1 MTKEHKIKIFTF
13 IILTGFIAA
22 VFYHYVLGAYLGKP
36 YPSNSFLFTPVDH
49 FMDFINVYKIK
60 SSVYFPFANLIIN
73 IFCLIDP
80 INRSLTIFLLLSIV
94 PIIWY
99 FWQNLKGTSKIDSI
113 TNTIVF
119 SFCTFPILFLIDRAN
134 FESFVFIFLC
144 MFIYFYQKGEV
155 NYSVI
160 PLAFA
165 ISMKLFPA
173 VFLLLLFSDRKY
185 KQLVYTIILV
195 LILTLFSSFIL
206 YGGITGYLSKL
217 MSNSNFYQMKY
228 VIWDDGMDFGHSL
241 FGFFKYVI
249 YANNLDIG
257 IASIVKPYNIFIVIL
272 AGLISVYIILI
283 EKELWKKAALLV
295 FIMCLLPT
303 VSADYK
309 LTYLYIPIFL
319 FINFNAGVKQPAL
332 VSKKNDL
339 KNGTF
344 PDYYYII
351 LFGLLLIP
359 KNYRLVA
366 NIYDGV
372 YIDPVLMSLLAF
384 LIIRSGISKGTF
396 QKKEMTK
403 KIKSKG

>member
-1 MTKEHKIKIFTF
+1 
-13 IILTGFIAA
+13 
-22 VFYHYVLGAYLGKP
+22 
-36 YPSNSFLFTPVDH
+36 
-49 FMDFINVYKIK
+49 
-60 SSVYFPFANLIIN
+60 
-73 IFCLIDP
+73 
-80 INRSLTIFLLLSIV
+80 
-94 PIIWY
+94 
-99 FWQNLKGTSKIDSI
+99 
-113 TNTIVF
+113 
-119 SFCTFPILFLIDRAN
+119 
-134 FESFVFIFLC
+134 